1 MIKTCCHGTLPNLMG
16 SDVNQGSREK
26 KEKHDSRDEQWSC
39 LHPRQQWAD
48 VSKRSRPEWNE
59 LCSTLGGHSKGERA
73 GSCSLTPPPPGSV
86 PSPVLKTMGFTE
98 PHAARVQE
106 PRQLVKWDLSEPR
119 ALSPTTRVTQA
130 HVGGLPSVAQAS
142 AASYA
147 RRKVA
152 TQGWSDMS
160 DCYLRY
166 GNRYHKRV
174 KFKLYN
180 IQNFPILVTVH
191 W

>member
-1 MIKTCCHGTLPNLMG
+1 MIKTCCHGTVPNLMG

-26 KEKHDSRDEQWSC
+26 KEKRDSRDEQWSC
-39 LHPRQQWAD
+39 LYPYQQWAD
-48 VSKRSRPEWNE
+48 VRKRSRPEWTE
-59 LCSTLGGHSKGERA
+59 FCSTLGGHSKGEKA
-73 GSCSLTPPPPGSV
+73 GPCSLTPPPPEVSSLQSWG
-86 PSPVLKTMGFTE
+86 PSASE

-130 HVGGLPSVAQAS
+130 HTWGLPNVAQVS
-142 AASYA
+142 AASYV

-166 GNRYHKRV
+166 GNRYHKIV

-180 IQNFPILVTVH
+180 I
-191 W
+191 